1 MSTNTTSNV
10 TSGATDSLLIDLFSE
25 EIPARMQK
33 TAAHDF
39 ARLLT
44 DALKAEGLET
54 GTTQVWYAPRHLA
67 VRIDGIPVAQADRT
81 EERRGPRE
89 GAPEQ
94 AVAGFLSANGLESLD
109 QAELRETPKGNF
121 YFAVRHVQ
129 GQQTIDLLP
138 GLIEAAIRDLSWP
151 KSMRWG
157 RGTFRWVRPLH
168 RIAALFGDKVV
179 PGALDLGNDV
189 SLPFGRET
197 EGHRFS
203 GDGAVSLGKP
213 DDFADALRAGFVM
226 VDPQERAEAI
236 LTGARAA
243 AEAVGCSLIEDAG
256 LLAEVTGLVEW
267 PTIVRGGI
275 PERFMAVPKEVLVLS
290 MKEHQKYFALQ
301 QADGSLA
308 PYFITV
314 ADGQRPAETFKRIAG
329 GNERVL
335 AARLSDAEFFWNQD
349 RKQSLSSRV
358 PALSSIVF
366 HAKLGTVGDRLDRLG
381 PLAAWL
387 SQHIPGAD
395 RDAARTA
402 ARLSKAD
409 LTTGM
414 VGEFP
419 ELQGVMGA
427 YYARHDGESDAVA
440 AAVAEHYSP
449 LGPNDD
455 CPSAPLSVAV
465 ALADKID
472 ALVGFW
478 RIDERPTG
486 SKDPFAL
493 RRAALGVVRLMVE
506 NGLRVP
512 LIEAF
517 AEAETL
523 YGDIGGADGKSGVGG
538 DLLAFIADRMKV
550 TLKDSGLRHDWIA
563 AVFEAGETMDDD
575 LVRVTRR
582 VEALRDFVGTEAGA
596 DLLAGYRRAANILR
610 AEEKKA
616 RNEAKNE
623 IGNKAGDGNG
633 LGLGA
638 VDPALFEDEAE
649 RALHAALSA
658 SQAETL
664 LSAEDYAGTFGELA
678 ALRGPIDAF
687 FEGVMVNADAA
698 QVRENRLALL
708 SQFIASV
715 DKVVRLSALEG

>member
-1 MSTNTTSNV
+1 MSTNATSNETAGV

-54 GTTQVWYAPRHLA
+54 GAVQVWYAPRHLA

-168 RIAALFGDKVV
+168 RIVALFGDAVV

-203 GDGAVSLGKP
+203 GSGAVSLGKP

-267 PTIVRGGI
+267 PTIVRGAI

-308 PYFITV
+308 PFFITV
-314 ADGQRPAETFKRIAG
+314 ADGQRPAETFERIAG

-349 RKQSLSSRV
+349 RKQSLGSRV

-427 YYARHDGESDAVA
+427 YYVRHDGESDAVA

-449 LGPNDD
+449 LGPNDA

-523 YGDIGGADGKSGVGG
+523 YGDIGGEGSDGGEGG
-538 DLLAFIADRMKV
+538 IGSDLLAFIADRMKV

-582 VEALRDFVGTEAGA
+582 VEALRDFVGTEAGT

-616 RNEAKNE
+616 SNET
-623 IGNKAGDGNG
+623 GSG
-633 LGLGA
+633 LRLGA

-664 LSAEDYAGTFGELA
+664 LVAEDYAGTFGELA
-678 ALRGPIDAF
+678 GLRRPIDTF
-687 FEGVMVNADAA
+687 FEEVMVNADAA

-708 SQFIASV
+708 SQFIGSV

>member
-1 MSTNTTSNV
+1 MS
-10 TSGATDSLLIDLFSE
+10 ATETLLIDLFSE

-33 TAAHDF
+33 GAATAF
-39 ARLLT
+39 AASLM
-44 DALKAEGLET
+44 DALKAEGLAAE
-54 GTTQVWYAPRHLA
+54 QPEIWYAPRHIA
-67 VRIDGIPVAQADRT
+67 VRIAGIPAAQDDRT
-81 EERRGPRE
+81 EEKRGPRE

-94 AVAGFLSANGLESLD
+94 AFAGFLSANGLASIDE
-109 QAELRETPKGNF
+109 AELRETPKGRF
-121 YFAVRHVQ
+121 YFAVQHIK

-138 GLIEAAIRDLSWP
+138 GLIEACIRDLTWP

-168 RIAALFGDKVV
+168 RIVALFGAATVD
-179 PGALDLGNDV
+179 GALDLGQGV

-203 GDGAVSLGKP
+203 GQGALSLAHPADFEGKLR
-213 DDFADALRAGFVM
+213 DNAVIVDQNERADA
-226 VDPQERAEAI
+226 I
-236 LTGARAA
+236 LAGARAA
-243 AEAVGCSLIEDAG
+243 AEEVGCSLIDDAG

-267 PTIVRGGI
+267 PTIVRGSI
-275 PERFMAVPKEVLVLS
+275 PDRFMAVPKEVLVLS

-301 QADGSLA
+301 NKDGSLA

-314 ADGQRPAETFKRIAG
+314 ADGKRDAETFARIAG

-349 RKQSLSSRV
+349 RKDSLGSRI

-366 HAKLGTVGDRLDRLG
+366 HAKLGTVGDRIDRMA

-387 SQHIPGAD
+387 SQHIDGAG
-395 RDAARTA
+395 RDQARTA

-427 YYARHDGESDAVA
+427 YYARHDGESEAVA
-440 AAVAEHYSP
+440 QAVSEHYSP

-455 CPSAPLSVAV
+455 CPAAPLSVAV

-493 RRAALGVVRLMVE
+493 RRAALGVVRLLVE
-506 NGLRVP
+506 NNIRLP
-512 LIEAF
+512 LVEAF
-517 AEAETL
+517 REAESL
-523 YGDIGGADGKSGVGG
+523 YGGGSDIAA
-538 DLLAFIADRMKV
+538 DLLGFIADRMKV
-550 TLKDSGLRHDWIA
+550 TLKDKGLRHDWIA
-563 AVFEAGETMDDD
+563 AVFEAGNRMDDD
-575 LVRVTRR
+575 LVRVTKR
-582 VEALRDFVGTEAGA
+582 VEALRDFVGTESGA

-610 AEEKKA
+610 AEAKKA
-616 RNEAKNE
+616 KGAL
-623 IGNKAGDGNG
+623 A
-633 LGLGA
+633 LSA
-638 VDPALFEDEAE
+638 VDAALLTDTAE
-649 RALHAALSA
+649 VELHAALTA
-658 SQAETL
+658 SKAGDL
-664 LSAEDYAGTFGELA
+664 LDNEDFVGAFGELA
-678 ALRGPIDAF
+678 KLRGPIDSF
-687 FEGVMVNADAA
+687 FEQVMVNAEDSRI
-698 QVRENRLALL
+698 RENRLSLL
-708 SQFIASV
+708 SQFLDSV
-715 DKVVRLSALEG
+715 DSVVRLSSLEG

>member
-1 MSTNTTSNV
+1 MSTNATSNETAGV

-54 GTTQVWYAPRHLA
+54 GAVQVWYAPRHLA

-168 RIAALFGDKVV
+168 RIVALFGDAVV

-189 SLPFGRET
+189 SLSFGRET

-203 GDGAVSLGKP
+203 GSGAVSLGKP

-267 PTIVRGGI
+267 PTIVRGAI

-308 PYFITV
+308 PFFITV
-314 ADGQRPAETFKRIAG
+314 ADGQRPAETFERIAG

-349 RKQSLSSRV
+349 RKQSLGSRV

-395 RDAARTA
+395 RDAARIA

-427 YYARHDGESDAVA
+427 YYARHDGKSDAVA

-449 LGPNDD
+449 LGPNDA

-472 ALVGFW
+472 ALVAFW

-523 YGDIGGADGKSGVGG
+523 YGDIGGEGGDGGEGG
-538 DLLAFIADRMKV
+538 IGSDLLAFIADRMKV

-582 VEALRDFVGTEAGA
+582 VEALRDFVGTEAGT

-616 RNEAKNE
+616 SNET
-623 IGNKAGDGNG
+623 GSG
-633 LGLGA
+633 LRLGA

-664 LSAEDYAGTFGELA
+664 LVAEDYAGTFGELA
-678 ALRGPIDAF
+678 GLRRPIDTF

-708 SQFIASV
+708 SQFIGSV

>member
-1 MSTNTTSNV
+1 
-10 TSGATDSLLIDLFSE
+10 
-25 EIPARMQK
+25 
-33 TAAHDF
+33 
-39 ARLLT
+39 
-44 DALKAEGLET
+44 
-54 GTTQVWYAPRHLA
+54 
-67 VRIDGIPVAQADRT
+67 
-81 EERRGPRE
+81 
-89 GAPEQ
+89 
-94 AVAGFLSANGLESLD
+94 
-109 QAELRETPKGNF
+109 
-121 YFAVRHVQ
+121 
-129 GQQTIDLLP
+129 
-138 GLIEAAIRDLSWP
+138 
-151 KSMRWG
+151 
-157 RGTFRWVRPLH
+157 
-168 RIAALFGDKVV
+168 
-179 PGALDLGNDV
+179 
-189 SLPFGRET
+189 
-197 EGHRFS
+197 
-203 GDGAVSLGKP
+203 
-213 DDFADALRAGFVM
+213 
-226 VDPQERAEAI
+226 
-236 LTGARAA
+236 
-243 AEAVGCSLIEDAG
+243 
-256 LLAEVTGLVEW
+256 
-267 PTIVRGGI
+267 
-275 PERFMAVPKEVLVLS
+275 
-290 MKEHQKYFALQ
+290 
-301 QADGSLA
+301 
-308 PYFITV
+308 
-314 ADGQRPAETFKRIAG
+314 
-329 GNERVL
+329 
-335 AARLSDAEFFWNQD
+335 
-349 RKQSLSSRV
+349 
-358 PALSSIVF
+358 
-366 HAKLGTVGDRLDRLG
+366 
-381 PLAAWL
+381 
-387 SQHIPGAD
+387 
-395 RDAARTA
+395 
-402 ARLSKAD
+402 
-409 LTTGM
+409 
-414 VGEFP
+414 
-419 ELQGVMGA
+419 MGA

-563 AVFEAGETMDDD
+563 AVFEAGETTDDD

-616 RNEAKNE
+616 RNEAKNK

-678 ALRGPIDAF
+678 ALRGPIDTF

>member
-1 MSTNTTSNV
+1 MSTNATSNETAGV

-54 GTTQVWYAPRHLA
+54 GAVQVWYAPRHLA

-168 RIAALFGDKVV
+168 RIVALFGDAVV

-203 GDGAVSLGKP
+203 GSGAVSLGKP

-267 PTIVRGGI
+267 PTIVRGAI

-308 PYFITV
+308 PFFITV
-314 ADGQRPAETFKRIAG
+314 ADGQRPAETFERIAG

-349 RKQSLSSRV
+349 RKQSLGSRV

-449 LGPNDD
+449 LGPNDA

-523 YGDIGGADGKSGVGG
+523 YGDIGGEGSDGSDGG
-538 DLLAFIADRMKV
+538 EGGIGSDLLAFIADRMKV

-582 VEALRDFVGTEAGA
+582 VEALRDFVGTEAGT

-616 RNEAKNE
+616 SNET
-623 IGNKAGDGNG
+623 GSG
-633 LGLGA
+633 LRLGA

-664 LSAEDYAGTFGELA
+664 LVAEDYAGTFGELA
-678 ALRGPIDAF
+678 GLRRPIDTF

-708 SQFIASV
+708 SQFIGSV

>member
-1 MSTNTTSNV
+1 MSTNTTSTV

-54 GTTQVWYAPRHLA
+54 GAVQVWYAPRHLT

-94 AVAGFLSANGLESLD
+94 AVAGFLSANGLGSLD

-168 RIAALFGDKVV
+168 RIVALFGDAVV

-203 GDGAVSLGKP
+203 GDGAVSLGTL
-213 DDFADALRAGFVM
+213 DDFTDALRTGFVM

-243 AEAVGCSLIEDAG
+243 AKAVGCSLIEDAG

-267 PTIVRGGI
+267 PTIVRGAI

-308 PYFITV
+308 PFFITV
-314 ADGQRPAETFKRIAG
+314 ADGQRPAETFERIAG

-349 RKQSLSSRV
+349 RKQSLGSRV

-366 HAKLGTVGDRLDRLG
+366 HAKLGTVGDRLDRL
-381 PLAAWL
+381 
-387 SQHIPGAD
+387 
-395 RDAARTA
+395 
-402 ARLSKAD
+402 
-409 LTTGM
+409 
-414 VGEFP
+414 
-419 ELQGVMGA
+419 
-427 YYARHDGESDAVA
+427 
-440 AAVAEHYSP
+440 
-449 LGPNDD
+449 
-455 CPSAPLSVAV
+455 
-465 ALADKID
+465 
-472 ALVGFW
+472 
-478 RIDERPTG
+478 
-486 SKDPFAL
+486 FAL
-493 RRAALGVVRLMVE
+493 
-506 NGLRVP
+506 
-512 LIEAF
+512 
-517 AEAETL
+517 
-523 YGDIGGADGKSGVGG
+523 
-538 DLLAFIADRMKV
+538 
-550 TLKDSGLRHDWIA
+550 
-563 AVFEAGETMDDD
+563 
-575 LVRVTRR
+575 
-582 VEALRDFVGTEAGA
+582 
-596 DLLAGYRRAANILR
+596 
-610 AEEKKA
+610 
-616 RNEAKNE
+616 
-623 IGNKAGDGNG
+623 
-633 LGLGA
+633 
-638 VDPALFEDEAE
+638 
-649 RALHAALSA
+649 
-658 SQAETL
+658 
-664 LSAEDYAGTFGELA
+664 
-678 ALRGPIDAF
+678 
-687 FEGVMVNADAA
+687 
-698 QVRENRLALL
+698 
-708 SQFIASV
+708 
-715 DKVVRLSALEG
+715 

>member
-1 MSTNTTSNV
+1 MSTNATSNETAGV

-54 GTTQVWYAPRHLA
+54 GAVQVWYAPRHLA

-168 RIAALFGDKVV
+168 RIVALFGDAVV

-203 GDGAVSLGKP
+203 GSGAVSLGKP

-243 AEAVGCSLIEDAG
+243 AEDVGCSLIEDAG

-267 PTIVRGGI
+267 PTIVRGAI

-308 PYFITV
+308 PFFITV
-314 ADGQRPAETFKRIAG
+314 ADGQRPAETFERIAG

-349 RKQSLSSRV
+349 RKQSLGSRV

-395 RDAARTA
+395 RDAARIA

-449 LGPNDD
+449 LGPNDA
-455 CPSAPLSVAV
+455 CPSAPLSVAL

-523 YGDIGGADGKSGVGG
+523 YGDIGGEGGDGGEGG
-538 DLLAFIADRMKV
+538 IGSDLLAFIADRMKV

-582 VEALRDFVGTEAGA
+582 VEALRDFVGTEAGT

-616 RNEAKNE
+616 SNET
-623 IGNKAGDGNG
+623 GSG
-633 LGLGA
+633 LRLGA

-664 LSAEDYAGTFGELA
+664 LVAEDYAGTFGELA
-678 ALRGPIDAF
+678 GLRRPIDTF

-708 SQFIASV
+708 SQFIGSV

>member
-1 MSTNTTSNV
+1 MSTNATSNETAGV

-54 GTTQVWYAPRHLA
+54 GAVQVWYAPRHLA

-168 RIAALFGDKVV
+168 RIVALFGDAVV

-203 GDGAVSLGKP
+203 GSGAVSLGKP

-267 PTIVRGGI
+267 PTIVRGAI

-308 PYFITV
+308 PFFITV
-314 ADGQRPAETFKRIAG
+314 ADGQRPAETFERIAG

-349 RKQSLSSRV
+349 RKQSLGSRV

-449 LGPNDD
+449 LGPNDA

-523 YGDIGGADGKSGVGG
+523 YGDIGGEGSDGGEGG
-538 DLLAFIADRMKV
+538 IGSDLLAFIADRMKV

-582 VEALRDFVGTEAGA
+582 VEALRDFVGTEAGT

-616 RNEAKNE
+616 SNET
-623 IGNKAGDGNG
+623 GSG
-633 LGLGA
+633 LRLGA

-664 LSAEDYAGTFGELA
+664 LVAEDYAGTFGELA
-678 ALRGPIDAF
+678 GLRGPIDTF

-708 SQFIASV
+708 SQFIGSV

>member
-1 MSTNTTSNV
+1 MSTNATSNETAGV

-44 DALKAEGLET
+44 DALNAEGLET
-54 GTTQVWYAPRHLA
+54 GAVQVWYAPRHLA

-168 RIAALFGDKVV
+168 RIVALFGDAVV

-203 GDGAVSLGKP
+203 GSGAVSLGKP

-267 PTIVRGGI
+267 PTIVRGAI

-308 PYFITV
+308 PFFITV
-314 ADGQRPAETFKRIAG
+314 ADGQRPAETFERIAG

-349 RKQSLSSRV
+349 RKQSLGSRV

-427 YYARHDGESDAVA
+427 YYVRHDGESDAVA

-449 LGPNDD
+449 LGPNDA

-523 YGDIGGADGKSGVGG
+523 YGDIGGEGSDGSDGG
-538 DLLAFIADRMKV
+538 EGGIGSDLLAFIADRMKV

-582 VEALRDFVGTEAGA
+582 VEALRDFVGTEAGT

-616 RNEAKNE
+616 SNET
-623 IGNKAGDGNG
+623 GSG
-633 LGLGA
+633 LRLGA

-664 LSAEDYAGTFGELA
+664 LVAEDYAGTFGELA
-678 ALRGPIDAF
+678 GLRRPIDTF
-687 FEGVMVNADAA
+687 FEEVMVNADAA

-708 SQFIASV
+708 SQFIGSV